1 MRCGPQWLMNSLP
14 YPLEGKRVYVSG
26 HLGMVGSA
34 IVRRL
39 ESENCEVVVADRSV
53 DLREQAQVRDFFYES
68 RPEVVI
74 VAAGK
79 VGGILANSAYPAQFL
94 YDNLMIAANTVQAAR
109 EAATEKLLY
118 LGSSCIYPREAE
130 QPISEESLLSGP
142 LEPTNEWYALAKI
155 AGVKLCQA
163 YRREYGCDFISAM
176 PTNLYGPGD
185 NYDPQTS
192 HVLPALI
199 GKAHKA
205 KISEADFLEVL
216 GSGKPKREFLHVDD
230 LADACVY
237 LLKQYSGAE
246 PVNIG
251 SGHELSIAELANLVC
266 TIVGY
271 HGQLRYNPT
280 MPDGTPRKRLDTSRL
295 DELGWTASI
304 PLNLGISR
312 TYRDFLAEHS
322 S

>member
-1 MRCGPQWLMNSLP
+1 MRCGPHWLMNSLS
-14 YPLEGKRVYVSG
+14 YSLEGKRVYVSG

-39 ESENCEVVVADRSV
+39 QREDCEVVVAERSV
-53 DLREQAQVRDFFYES
+53 DLREQAQVREFFRVT
-68 RPEVVI
+68 RPQVVM

-79 VGGILANSAYPAQFL
+79 VGGILANSAYPGQFL
-94 YDNLMIAANTVQAAR
+94 YDNLMIAANTIQAAYENR
-109 EAATEKLLY
+109 AEKLLY
-118 LGSSCIYPREAE
+118 LGSSCIYPIEAE
-130 QPISEESLLSGP
+130 QPISEGSLLTGP

-155 AGVKLCQA
+155 AGVKLCQG

-199 GKAHKA
+199 LKAHKA
-205 KISEADFLEVL
+205 KTSEADFLEVL

-237 LLKQYSGAE
+237 LLRHYSGME
-246 PVNIG
+246 PINIG
-251 SGHELSIAELANLVC
+251 SGHELSIAELTNLVC
-266 TIVGY
+266 NIIGFR
-271 HGQLRYNPT
+271 GQLRFDPT

-304 PLNLGISR
+304 PLDRGISR

>member
-1 MRCGPQWLMNSLP
+1 MNSLP
-14 YPLEGKRVYVSG
+14 YSLQGKRVYVSG

-39 ESENCEVVVADRSV
+39 ESEDCIVLIADRSI
-53 DLREQAQVRDFFYES
+53 DLREQAQVRNFFFDT

-94 YDNLMIAANTVQAAR
+94 YDNLMIAANTIHAAR
-109 EAATEKLLY
+109 EAAAEKLLY

-155 AGVKLCQA
+155 AGVKLCQS

-199 GKAHKA
+199 KKAHKA
-205 KISEADFLEVL
+205 KASESDFMEVL

-230 LADACVY
+230 LADACIY
-237 LLKQYSGAE
+237 LLSHYSGAE
-246 PVNIG
+246 PINVG

-266 TIVGY
+266 SIVGF
-271 HGQLRYNPT
+271 HGQLRFDPT

-295 DELGWTASI
+295 DELGWMPSI
-304 PLNLGISR
+304 PLGRGIAD
-312 TYRDFLAEHS
+312 TYASVKSEL
-322 S
+322 

>member
-1 MRCGPQWLMNSLP
+1 MNSLP
-14 YPLEGKRVYVSG
+14 YSLDRKRVYISG

-39 ESENCEVVVADRSV
+39 ESEDCIVLFADRSI
-53 DLREQAQVRDFFYES
+53 DLREQAQVRNFFRDT

-94 YDNLMIAANTVQAAR
+94 YDNLMIAANTIHAAR
-109 EAATEKLLY
+109 EVAAEKLLY

-155 AGVKLCQA
+155 AGVKLCQS
-163 YRREYGCDFISAM
+163 YRREYDCDFISAM

-199 GKAHKA
+199 KKAHEAKA
-205 KISEADFLEVL
+205 SESHFLEVL

-230 LADACVY
+230 LADACIY
-237 LLKQYSGAE
+237 LLSHYSGAE
-246 PVNIG
+246 PINVG

-266 TIVGY
+266 SIVGFY
-271 HGQLRYNPT
+271 GQLRFDPT

-295 DELGWTASI
+295 DELGWMPSI
-304 PLNLGISR
+304 PLGRGIAD
-312 TYRDFLAEHS
+312 TYASVKSEL
-322 S
+322 

>member
-1 MRCGPQWLMNSLP
+1 MNSLS

-94 YDNLMIAANTVQAAR
+94 YDNLIIAANTVQSAR

-118 LGSSCIYPREAE
+118 LGSSCIYPREAKL
-130 QPISEESLLSGP
+130 PISEESLLSGP
-142 LEPTNEWYALAKI
+142 LEPTNQWYALAKI

-205 KISEADFLEVL
+205 KTSEADFLEVL
-216 GSGKPKREFLHVDD
+216 GSGKPKREFLHVYD

-237 LLKQYSGAE
+237 LLRHYSGE
-246 PVNIG
+246 QPVNIG
-251 SGHELSIAELANLVC
+251 SGHELSVAELANLVC
-266 TIVGY
+266 TIVGFR
-271 HGQLRYNPT
+271 GQLRFNPT

-304 PLNLGISR
+304 PLDRGIAD
-312 TYRDFLAEHS
+312 TYAGVKSEL
-322 S
+322 